1 MPVLQY
7 VRNACQYVR
16 SACQYGRH
24 HVYCCLLDI
33 LHGILLL
40 CRIKH
45 ASCSCAIVSFPVL
58 LVQSCTSKY
67 ISLLCIMPC
76 CLAGR
81 VVQPE
86 LLCLAWSRCL
96 HTGEVVPSLL
106 SSIDTLATICM
117 CGFLE
122 FLEFF
127 ILTMACSVLLS
138 IYAEWPATD
147 RSSSSKYC
155 VTVFCPIVSCLCTSV
170 GLCCAGHSIP
180 VLFSHI
186 WQV

>member
-1 MPVLQY
+1 MFGTMCIVVCLIFSMVFFCSAASSMPAVHQ
-7 VRNACQYVR
+7 ACQ
-16 SACQYGRH
+16 
-24 HVYCCLLDI
+24 
-33 LHGILLL
+33 L
-40 CRIKH
+40 C
-45 ASCSCAIVSFPVL
+45 CAIVSFPVL

-122 FLEFF
+122 FLEFLF
-127 ILTMACSVLLS
+127 SQWPVVCCCQFMQNGLLPIGAVLQSIVSLYSALLS
-138 IYAEWPATD
+138 
-147 RSSSSKYC
+147 RVC
-155 VTVFCPIVSCLCTSV
+155 VHL
-170 GLCCAGHSIP
+170 
-180 VLFSHI
+180 
-186 WQV
+186 